1 MMLIGQCTCIW
12 LVDVKMPHG
21 SQQHRAAARGST
33 WRYHQPVSGPE
44 SMCLYQVC
52 VSSAFKTSLSVH
64 FLLSKGPFWRSGAE
78 TSRENNFASRSF
90 RNMIGFLQEIAC
102 MMRRTSQ
109 PASWAAS
116 QPTNYREPASCIHS
130 QPGIPSETIC
140 WKLFFGAPEV
150 AYALHIDTQILSP
163 QYPNT
168 FGCLTCSEN
177 FLQRWAPA
185 IVIRVMGHPSKIA
198 ENEWVTKVKL
208 HPTWRGYFTLFI
220 ICTSDQTK
228 WGHVFFG
235 EIPQEP
241 THTF

>member
-64 FLLSKGPFWRSGAE
+64 FLLSKGPCWRSGAE

-140 WKLFFGAPEV
+140 WKLFFWGTGSC
-150 AYALHIDTQILSP
+150 LRLTHR
-163 QYPNT
+163 YPNT
-168 FGCLTCSEN
+168 LPTILAPLAASHAAKISFIGGP
-177 FLQRWAPA
+177 LQ
-185 IVIRVMGHPSKIA
+185 S
-198 ENEWVTKVKL
+198 L
-208 HPTWRGYFTLFI
+208 
-220 ICTSDQTK
+220 
-228 WGHVFFG
+228 
-235 EIPQEP
+235 
-241 THTF
+241 